1 MPALITHRLFGEES
15 INMLPEGLI
24 ESSTDRMA
32 FMLGNQGPDP
42 FFFNYIH
49 PNGQQA
55 RRFASIMHSTQPT
68 RAFKVLYD
76 GVAHTHPKHSSCAR
90 AFALGMLAHY
100 VLDRCAHPFVYA
112 QQFELETL
120 DPSLKD
126 VHSQVHAIIESDIDV
141 LILQTKCNGATTAKY
156 PPLSTIGTT
165 AQINLV
171 AGALFSHIAHA
182 VFDLNIP
189 INQFQGAISD
199 MQLVYR
205 LIEPAGSN
213 LSNALARIETLK
225 REYSQLSALAHKVTS
240 KTPQHVGNL
249 DHLLWQNPF
258 TAEKSHE
265 SFVEVFDRA
274 LVDYQKTAQLFIA
287 GDMEAVTRG
296 LNYSGIALNED
307 ESAPANP
314 AHIF

>member
-1 MPALITHRLFGEES
+1 MPALMTHRLFGEES
-15 INMLPEGLI
+15 IDLLPEGLI

-42 FFFNYIH
+42 FFFNYVH
-49 PNGQQA
+49 PNGHEA
-55 RRFASIMHSTQPT
+55 RRLASIMHSTQPT
-68 RAFKVLYD
+68 RAFKALHD
-76 GVAHTHPKHSSCAR
+76 GVAHTHPNYASCAR
-90 AFALGMLAHY
+90 AFALGMLSHY

-112 QQFELETL
+112 QQFELEAL

-126 VHSQVHAIIESDIDV
+126 VHSQVHAIIESDLDV
-141 LILQTKCNGATTAKY
+141 LMLQTKCDGATIAEY

-165 AQINLV
+165 PEINLV

-189 INQFQGAISD
+189 IDQFEGAISD

-225 REYSQLSALAHKVTS
+225 REYSQLSALAHKVT
-240 KTPQHVGNL
+240 TEAPQHTGNL
-249 DHLLWQNPF
+249 NHLLWQNPF

-265 SFVEVFDRA
+265 SFAEVFDRA
-274 LVDYQKTAQLFIA
+274 LLDYQKTAQLFIA
-287 GDMEAVTRG
+287 GDMHEVTRG
-296 LNYSGIALNED
+296 LNYSGIALNAD
-307 ESAPANP
+307 ETTPANP